1 MFPSF
6 QEVLS
11 TRKALKEEVKGF
23 SKLRSLCFRCSM
35 KDKGSRTRLWGRVPG
50 ISILKSPLKIHFD
63 VSFIYLNT
71 LVMIKK
77 DIILEK

>member
-6 QEVLS
+6 QEVLR

-23 SKLRSLCFRCSM
+23 SKLRSHCFRCSM
-35 KDKGSRTRLWGRVPG
+35 KDKGSRTGPWGRVPAT
-50 ISILKSPLKIHFD
+50 SILKSPPKIHFE

-71 LVMIKK
+71 LVTIKK
-77 DIILEK
+77 EIILEK

>member
-23 SKLRSLCFRCSM
+23 SKLRSHCFRCPM
-35 KDKGSRTRLWGRVPG
+35 KDKGSRTRPWGRVAG
-50 ISILKSPLKIHFD
+50 TSILKSPLKIHFD
-63 VSFIYLNT
+63 VSFVYLNP
-71 LVMIKK
+71 LGMIKK
-77 DIILEK
+77 EIILEK